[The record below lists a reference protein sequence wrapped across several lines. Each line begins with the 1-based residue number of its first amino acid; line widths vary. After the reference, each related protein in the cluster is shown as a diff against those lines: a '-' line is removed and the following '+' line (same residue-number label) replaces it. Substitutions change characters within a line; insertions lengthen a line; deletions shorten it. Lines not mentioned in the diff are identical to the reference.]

1 MVFRPLGGVFH
12 RHPVFNTMALDSG
25 DAAVGVLSY
34 NADKDTFD
42 LTHKDGVVQQ
52 LGQEIYGHFINNTGS
67 TIENGTAVGFA
78 GANGEIEIQPY
89 IADGSMPELYFI
101 GVATQQLIDGEE
113 GKVTTWGEVRGLN
126 TTGGAENW
134 QQGDILYASPS
145 TAGALTKVR
154 PTAPDAVIVV
164 AAVRTVDAT
173 DGIILVRPTIPMGLR
188 YGTFYSDIDQTAL
201 LPNTAYGVAFDGTT
215 TANGVSIGTP
225 TSRIVVAEAGYYQL
239 SISLQF
245 TSSSSSAKNAWVWL
259 RKNGTDVANTAAK
272 LTNSANGASLLLH
285 EQFVVSLQANEY
297 IEIMWAVD
305 DVTLSID
312 AIPATAFSPAGH
324 SAILNVAQLQL

>member
-52 LGQEIYGHFINNTGS
+52 LGQEIYGHFINNTAA

-101 GVATQQLIDGEE
+101 GVATQQFSVGEE
-113 GKVTTWGEVRGLN
+113 GKVTTWGEVSGLN

-134 QQGDILYASPS
+134 QAGDILYASPS
-145 TAGALTKVR
+145 TSGALTKIR

-173 DGIILVRPTIPMGLR
+173 DGVILVRPTIPMGLR

-201 LPNTAYGVAFDGTT
+201 LPNTAYGIAFDGTSS
-215 TANGVSIGTP
+215 ANGVSIGSP
-225 TSRIVVAEAGYYQL
+225 TSRIVVAEAGFYQF
-239 SISLQF
+239 SVSLQLA
-245 TSSSSSAKNAWVWL
+245 SGSSSAKNMWVWIA
-259 RKNGTDVANTAAK
+259 KNGTDVP
-272 LTNSANGASLLLH
+272 NSAVKITNNINSGATTLH
-285 EQFVVSLQANEY
+285 EQFTVSLTAGQY
-297 IEIMWAVD
+297 IEIKWAVD
-305 DVTLSID
+305 DVTLSLD

-324 SAILNVAQLQL
+324 SVILNVAQLQL

>member
-52 LGQEIYGHFINNTGS
+52 LGQETYGHFINNTAA

-101 GVATQQLIDGEE
+101 GIATQQFSVGEE
-113 GKVTTWGEVRGLN
+113 GKVTVWGEVGGIN
-126 TTGGAENW
+126 TTGGGENW
-134 QQGDILYASPS
+134 QMGDILYASPTS
-145 TAGALTKVR
+145 SGALTKIR

-164 AAVRTVDAT
+164 AAVRTVDAS
-173 DGIILVRPTIPMGLR
+173 DGIILVRPTIPIGLR
-188 YGTFYSDIDQTAL
+188 YGTFYSDLDQTAAAI
-201 LPNTAYGVAFDGTT
+201 NTAYGVAFDGTA
-215 TANGVSIGTP
+215 TANGVAIGTP
-225 TSRIVVAEAGYYQL
+225 TSRIVVTEAGYYQL
-239 SISLQF
+239 SASLQLIA
-245 TSSSSSAKNAWVWL
+245 SSASAKSAWMWL
-259 RKNGTDVANTAAK
+259 RKNGTDVPYTVAKITNTA
-272 LTNSANGASLLLH
+272 NDASVLVH
-285 EQFVVSLQANEY
+285 EQFTISLEASDY

-305 DVTLSID
+305 NVTLSLD
-312 AIPATAFSPAGH
+312 AIPATAFSPAGR
-324 SAILNVAQLQL
+324 SVILNVSQLQL

>member
-52 LGQEIYGHFINNTGS
+52 LGQEIYGHFINNTAA

-101 GVATQQLIDGEE
+101 GVATQQLSDGEE
-113 GKVTTWGEVRGLN
+113 GKVTTWGEVSGIN

-134 QQGDILYASPS
+134 QQGDILYASPI
-145 TAGALTKVR
+145 TAGALTKIR
-154 PTAPDAVIVV
+154 PTAPDVVIVV

-173 DGIILVRPTIPMGLR
+173 EGVILVRPTIPMGLR

-201 LPNTAYGVAFDGTT
+201 LPNTAYGIAFDGTSS
-215 TANGVSIGTP
+215 ANGVSIGSP
-225 TSRIVVAEAGYYQL
+225 TSRIVVAEAGLYQF
-239 SISLQF
+239 SVSLQLA
-245 TSSSSSAKNAWVWL
+245 SGSSSAKNMWMWIA
-259 RKNGTDVANTAAK
+259 KNGTDVP
-272 LTNSANGASLLLH
+272 NSAVKITNNINSGATTLH
-285 EQFVVSLQANEY
+285 EQFTVSLTAGQY
-297 IEIMWAVD
+297 IEIKWAVD
-305 DVTLSID
+305 DVALSLD

-324 SAILNVAQLQL
+324 SVILNVAQLQL

>member
-52 LGQEIYGHFINNTGS
+52 LGQEIYGHFINNTAA

-101 GVATQQLIDGEE
+101 GVATQQFSVGEE
-113 GKVTTWGEVRGLN
+113 GKVTTWGEVSGLN

-134 QQGDILYASPS
+134 QAGDILYASPS
-145 TAGALTKVR
+145 TAGALTKIR

-173 DGIILVRPTIPMGLR
+173 DGVILVRPTIPMGLR

-201 LPNTAYGVAFDGTT
+201 LPNTAYGIAFDGTSS
-215 TANGVSIGTP
+215 ANGVSIGSP
-225 TSRIVVAEAGYYQL
+225 TSRIVVAEAGFYQF
-239 SISLQF
+239 SVSLQLA
-245 TSSSSSAKNAWVWL
+245 SGSSSAKNMWVWIA
-259 RKNGTDVANTAAK
+259 KNGTDVP
-272 LTNSANGASLLLH
+272 NSAVKITNNINSGATTLH
-285 EQFVVSLQANEY
+285 EQFTVSLTAGQY
-297 IEIMWAVD
+297 IEIKWAVD
-305 DVTLSID
+305 DVTLSLD

-324 SAILNVAQLQL
+324 SVILNVAQLQL

>member
-52 LGQEIYGHFINNTGS
+52 IGQETYGHFINNTAA

-89 IADGSMPELYFI
+89 IADGTMPELYFI
-101 GVATQQLIDGEE
+101 GVTTQQLSVGEE
-113 GKVTTWGEVRGLN
+113 GKVTVWGEVRGIDA
-126 TTGGAENW
+126 TGGGESW
-134 QQGDILYASPS
+134 QQGDILYASPT
-145 TAGALTKVR
+145 TAGGLTKIR

-173 DGIILVRPTIPMGLR
+173 DGVILVRPTIPMGLR
-188 YGTFYSDIDQTAL
+188 YGTFYSDLDQTAL
-201 LPNTAYGVAFDGTT
+201 LPNTAYGIAFDGTT
-215 TANGVSIGTP
+215 SANGVSIGTP
-225 TSRIVVAEAGYYQL
+225 TSRIVVADAGYYQF
-239 SISLQF
+239 SVSLQLA
-245 TSSSSSAKNAWVWL
+245 SGSSSAKNLWVWIAT
-259 RKNGTDVANTAAK
+259 NGTDVP
-272 LTNSANGASLLLH
+272 NSAVKITNNINSGATTLH
-285 EQFVVSLQANEY
+285 EQFTVSLTAGQY
-297 IEIMWAVD
+297 IEIKWAVD
-305 DVTLSID
+305 DVSLSLD

-324 SAILNVAQLQL
+324 SVILNAVQLQL

>member
-52 LGQEIYGHFINNTGS
+52 LGQEIYGHFVNNTAA

-89 IADGSMPELYFI
+89 IADGPLPELYFI
-101 GVATQQLIDGEE
+101 GVTTQQLSVGEE
-113 GKVTTWGEVRGLN
+113 GKVTVWGEVSGID
-126 TTGGAENW
+126 TTGGGENW
-134 QQGDILYASPS
+134 QQGDILYASPAS
-145 TAGALTKVR
+145 AGALTKIR

-173 DGIILVRPTIPMGLR
+173 DGVILVRPTIPMGLR
-188 YGTFYSDIDQTAL
+188 YGTFYSDLDQTAAAI
-201 LPNTAYGVAFDGTT
+201 NTAYGITFDGTS

-225 TSRIVVAEAGYYQL
+225 TSRIVVAEAGYYQF
-239 SISLQF
+239 SVSLQL
-245 TSSSSSAKNAWVWL
+245 TSSSSSSKNIWFWL
-259 RKNGTDVANTAAK
+259 RKNGVNVANTTTK
-272 LTNSANGASLLLH
+272 VTNNVNNASMTVH
-285 EQFVVSLQANEY
+285 EQYTISLEASDY

-305 DVTLSID
+305 AVTLSLD

-324 SAILNVAQLQL
+324 SVILNVAQLQL